1 MKGSIMSQEVK
12 ETEEK
17 KKSVGQNI
25 DAGLGWVKKQFSGS
39 PREALR
45 KGFQAAADKLE
56 EKPNK
61 CPKCGHEH

>member
-17 KKSVGQNI
+17 KKTVGQSI
-25 DAGLGWVKKQFSGS
+25 DAGLGWIGKQLSGS

-45 KGFQAAADKLE
+45 KGCQAAADKLE
-56 EKPNK
+56 KKPNK